1 MQEGGE
7 RMITVPP
14 ALAYGNKKMSG
25 IPPNSTLQF
34 GTCGFYSGLPGDCCR
49 MLIDG
54 ISEVKLLSI
63 K

>member
-14 ALAYGNKKMSG
+14 ALAYGSKKSG
-25 IPPNSTLQF
+25 SIPPNSTLQF
-34 GTCGFYSGLPGDCCR
+34 GTCQFSLPSGRCCI
-49 MLIDG
+49 LIDG
-54 ISEVKLLSI
+54 VSEVKLLSI